1 MKKTLLTVL
10 FSTACIAVGVEPV
23 NLEWD
28 ANKASLSSE
37 QFDNN
42 AISIVFTLDFAKL
55 TTSGGDIFKL
65 FGHNGSFDTW
75 NGMNHQ
81 YTSEYNPWGG
91 GETIYS
97 ELVGINNGNINYGH
111 LYYNLEGN
119 SAATSADFAYTY
131 SHTEAEGNLNITM
144 YVYDNT
150 GTQIDTKN
158 FSTNITKSYL
168 TNFTLLE
175 LVSSAIDKA
184 EVYNK
189 ALQGN
194 EIELAFQHLKGGE
207 APDSPTVPE
216 PATATLSLLALAGLA
231 ARRRRK

>member
-37 QFDNN
+37 QFNNN

-65 FGHNGSFDTW
+65 SGHNGSYDTW

-91 GETIYS
+91 G
-97 ELVGINNGNINYGH
+97 
-111 LYYNLEGN
+111 
-119 SAATSADFAYTY
+119 
-131 SHTEAEGNLNITM
+131 
-144 YVYDNT
+144 
-150 GTQIDTKN
+150 
-158 FSTNITKSYL
+158 
-168 TNFTLLE
+168 
-175 LVSSAIDKA
+175 
-184 EVYNK
+184 
-189 ALQGN
+189 
-194 EIELAFQHLKGGE
+194 
-207 APDSPTVPE
+207 
-216 PATATLSLLALAGLA
+216 
-231 ARRRRK
+231 